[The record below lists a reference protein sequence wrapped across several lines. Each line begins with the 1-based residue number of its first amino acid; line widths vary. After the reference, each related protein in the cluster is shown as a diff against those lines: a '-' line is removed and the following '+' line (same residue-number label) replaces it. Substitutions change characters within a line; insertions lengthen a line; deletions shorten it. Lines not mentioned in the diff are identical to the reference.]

1 MNRKRVM
8 DLKNELIERIKHNQ
22 NIECEEILILV
33 MYLFE
38 NIRDIEDEIEKIKD
52 ERKEGNK
59 DYKNLLEYLR

>member
-38 NIRDIEDEIEKIKD
+38 KLNDIEENMEKIEDE
-52 ERKEGNK
+52 RKRGNK